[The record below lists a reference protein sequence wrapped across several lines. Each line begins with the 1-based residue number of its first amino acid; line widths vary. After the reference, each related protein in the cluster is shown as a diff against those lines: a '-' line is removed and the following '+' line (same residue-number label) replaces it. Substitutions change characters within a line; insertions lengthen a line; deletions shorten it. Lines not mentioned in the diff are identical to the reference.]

1 MLSKTEIRELTFK
14 YMFSTFFFK
23 DDKILKR
30 IELENFFE
38 INEIG
43 EKEQQEI
50 ERTIYIIQDHYKYIN
65 KLVKKNLKSDWE
77 ISRISRVD
85 LSIIFLAIAEMVYE
99 KLPYKIAINE
109 AIELAKKYGTDNSPK
124 FINGILAS
132 VVVQEKLEE

>member
-50 ERTIYIIQDHYKYIN
+50 ERTIYIIQNHYKYIN